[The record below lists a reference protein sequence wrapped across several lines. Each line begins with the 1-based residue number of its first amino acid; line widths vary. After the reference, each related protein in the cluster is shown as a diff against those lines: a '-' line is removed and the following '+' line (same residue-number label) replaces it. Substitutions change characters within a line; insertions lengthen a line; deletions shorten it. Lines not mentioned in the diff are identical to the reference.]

1 MTKLALVSIGLLG
14 TLAGDVSL
22 VRAQAADPIASKATA
37 EERDLLEL
45 LDKEKYIKARDVAE
59 KILDKQPD
67 SFVATWA
74 MARIQHDEES
84 NHARALYYIRR
95 AEELLQTQ
103 FGTPQEWGKKI
114 LLEDYW
120 VNEEMDRSA
129 DALEV
134 VDRYETK
141 YGRGMDWLKIWPT
154 FKLGK
159 MDEARAIGRKLA
171 SSDDPFEREHGYNG
185 MLALEF
191 EAHDR
196 AATYKWATDGVNAS
210 QGASCILLRNA
221 SGVAFTR
228 FKLREAEEL
237 GLRANKA
244 AQQDCDGQGYDQLAG
259 LYLVEGE
266 FQKSI
271 AALKS
276 FKSTPIQK
284 RYRPHY
290 ALARR
295 ALLADI
301 LYTLG
306 KTDEAQKL
314 SAEVYALPE
323 RTGMTSGSKQITS
336 FVRAFR
342 FWRTLDA
349 RIAREDEKSSSRSF
363 FNGLSTDKIVLDVT
377 RWTIRRAIVQLVD
390 SNDFLVNVTRPN
402 LGELFQ
408 YGAWHTMSL
417 VDVLGAG
424 VMRDAVDKARDLDAE
439 FPEATAYLDLYDAEI
454 EYRRGDL
461 QGALR
466 RATNALPKLVREE
479 AMLRWRTLAWEAE
492 ALRRLGRLED
502 ARPLYQEVLQ
512 KGPSM
517 LRIVDA
523 QLPITTKS
531 DGSDLADAALR
542 RVRRSPRFDASDNA
556 PYRVSATTM
565 KDGAV
570 ELCLTDDGGFSFACA
585 HGDKKTTDE
594 DTLVSAL
601 DAFHDAAFSPKVAL
615 EQTDLNSLDG
625 SPVRASSDQV
635 LKGIMEP

>member
-1 MTKLALVSIGLLG
+1 MKLPWLVIFAATVAHADG
-14 TLAGDVSL
+14 T
-22 VRAQAADPIASKATA
+22 DPIRASSSAA
-37 EERDLLEL
+37 EKQLLDE
-45 LDKEKYIKARDVAE
+45 LDKEQYIKARDHAE
-59 KILDKQPD
+59 TILADHPN

-74 MARIQHDEES
+74 MARIQHDEEG
-84 NHARALYYIRR
+84 NHARALYYVRR
-95 AEELLQTQ
+95 AEDLLRDSYAN
-103 FGTPQEWGKKI
+103 PKEWAKQVI
-114 LLEDYW
+114 LEDYW
-120 VNEEMDRSA
+120 INEEMDRSA

-134 VDRYETK
+134 LDRYEAK
-141 YGRGMDWLKIWPT
+141 YGRGMDWLRIWPT
-154 FKLGK
+154 FKLGR

-196 AATYKWATDGVNAS
+196 AATYKWATEGVEAS
-210 QGASCILLRNA
+210 AGRSCILLRNA

-228 FKLREAEEL
+228 FRLREAEDL

-244 AQQDCDGQGYDQLAG
+244 ADQDCDGAGYDQLAG

-276 FKSTPIQK
+276 FKATPVPK

-301 LYTLG
+301 LFALG
-306 KTDEAQKL
+306 KTDEAERL
-314 SAEVYALPE
+314 AAEVYALPE
-323 RTGMTSGSKQITS
+323 RTGMTSGSKQITG

-342 FWRTLDA
+342 FWMALDA
-349 RIAREDEKSSSRSF
+349 RIAREDEKSASRSF
-363 FNGLSTDKIVLDVT
+363 LSSLSTDKVVLDVT

-390 SNDFLVNVTRPN
+390 NDEFLVSITRPN

-417 VDVLGAG
+417 VDVLGTG
-424 VMRDAVDKARDLDAE
+424 VMRDAVAAARKIDAP
-439 FPEATAYLDLYDAEI
+439 FPESEAYLDLYDAEI
-454 EYRRGDL
+454 LAKRGEL
-461 QGALR
+461 QSALR
-466 RATNALPKLVREE
+466 LATDALPKLVKEE
-479 AMLRWRTLAWEAE
+479 SMLRWRTLAWEAE
-492 ALRRLGRLED
+492 ALRRLGKLEA

-512 KGPSM
+512 KAPSM
-517 LRIVDA
+517 VRIVDGTV
-523 QLPITTKS
+523 PIETKS
-531 DGSDLADAALR
+531 DGSDLADVALR
-542 RVRRSPRFDASDNA
+542 RIGKSPRFDAVDGA
-556 PYRVSATTM
+556 PFRVSASTL
-565 KDGAV
+565 KDGSV

-585 HGDKKTTDE
+585 HGDKKSTDD
-594 DTLVSAL
+594 DTVVSAL
-601 DAFHDAAFSPKVAL
+601 DAFHEAAFSPKVAL

-635 LKGIMEP
+635 LKGILEQ